1 MDGFARWLVQH
12 RLTGTQAL
20 LCAALTLGSALAVR
34 AAVDGMVTGCEFTPY
49 LPAVLVSA
57 ILLRWW
63 QAALVALAAPMLH
76 GVAFIGSPWHFLDS
90 ACFQSTG
97 GMFLLSS
104 AVIIGVAVIV
114 RQTLELPRHSAEDNS
129 GGIVFSLE
137 KGEVW
142 ASWYGSARPVRLGD
156 RNRVETMMADFL
168 AQVELGKRLES
179 NCDPVS
185 QPRP

>member
-1 MDGFARWLVQH
+1 MKADFARWFLQQ
-12 RLTGTQAL
+12 RLTGAQAL
-20 LCAALTLGSALAVR
+20 LCAVVTLGLALAVR
-34 AAVDGMVTGCEFTPY
+34 AAVDGVVQGCEFTPY
-49 LPAVLVSA
+49 LTAVLVCA

-63 QAALVALAAPMLH
+63 QAALVALAAPILH
-76 GVAFIGSPWHFLDS
+76 GSAFMGIPWHFLDS

-104 AVIIGVAVIV
+104 AVIIGIAVMV
-114 RQTLELPRHSAEDNS
+114 RQMLELQRNSGANGS

-142 ASWYGSARPVRLGD
+142 ASWYGTGLPVRLGE

-168 AQVELGKRLES
+168 AQSELGKRLES
-179 NCDPVS
+179 NGERAS
-185 QPRP
+185 

>member
-1 MDGFARWLVQH
+1 MKADFARWFLQQ
-12 RLTGTQAL
+12 RLTGVQAL
-20 LCAALTLGSALAVR
+20 LFAAISLGAALALR

-49 LPAVLVSA
+49 LPAVLVCA

-63 QAALVALAAPMLH
+63 QAALAALAAPMLH
-76 GVAFIGSPWHFLDS
+76 GSAFMGAPWHFLDS

-104 AVIIGVAVIV
+104 AVIIGVAVMV
-114 RQTLELPRHSAEDNS
+114 RQMLELQRNSGANGS

-142 ASWYGSARPVRLGD
+142 ASWYGTGLPVRLGD

-168 AQVELGKRLES
+168 AQSELGKRLES
-179 NCDPVS
+179 NGEPAS
-185 QPRP
+185 